1 MSQEDYYRTLG
12 ISRDTGAAEVKKAYR
27 KLARKYHPD
36 VNPGDK
42 QAEERFKKISEAY
55 EVLSDPKKRE
65 VYDAYGTYSD
75 SFQPGAARGGAGG
88 FDFAGFDFS
97 NLGGS
102 GFSDIFSQFFQGEAN
117 VHRPQKGEDLEYQI
131 SIGFNEALNGL
142 QTRITYA
149 RRELCPTCSGKGQT
163 SGGKERICPS
173 CQGSGKVGQAR
184 GKMRFS
190 STCPQCGGS
199 GHLGKQCPECGGEGR
214 VRKTENL
221 EIKIPPGVQTGSR
234 IRFAGKGD
242 VGILGGPPGDLYI
255 VATVSPH
262 PFFERIGDNIYC
274 KVPIT
279 VTEAA
284 LGAKIEVPT
293 VDGRAVLKIPPGTQ
307 SGQKFRLRE
316 KGAPSL
322 RAATRGDQFVEVKI
336 IVPRVADERSKEI
349 LREFARLNP
358 EDPRSD
364 VFHF

>member
-1 MSQEDYYRTLG
+1 MSHEDYYRILG
-12 ISRDTGAAEVKKAYR
+12 ISRDSGAAEVKKAYR

-42 QAEERFKKISEAY
+42 HAEERFKKISEAY

-75 SFQPGAARGGAGG
+75 NFQPGAARGGG
-88 FDFAGFDFS
+88 FDFSGFDFS
-97 NLGGS
+97 NIGGS

-117 VHRPQKGEDLEYQI
+117 VPRSQKGDDLEYQI

-149 RRELCPTCSGKGQT
+149 RRDVCPACSGKGQT

-173 CQGSGKVGQAR
+173 CKGSGKVGQAR

-190 STCPQCGGS
+190 SPCPQCGGS
-199 GHLGKQCPECGGEGR
+199 GHLGRQCAECGGEGR
-214 VRKTENL
+214 IRKTENL

-242 VGILGGPPGDLYI
+242 IGVLGGPPGDLYI

-262 PFFERIGDNIYC
+262 PFFERVGDNLYC

-279 VTEAA
+279 VPEAA

-336 IVPRVADERSKEI
+336 MVPRVADERSKEI

-358 EDPRSD
+358 DDPRSE
-364 VFHF
+364 VFNF

>member
-12 ISRDTGAAEVKKAYR
+12 ISRDAKAEEVKKAYR
-27 KLARKYHPD
+27 KLARKYHPA

-42 QAEERFKKISEAY
+42 HAEERFKKISEAY

-75 SFQPGAARGGAGG
+75 NFQPGAARGEG
-88 FDFAGFDFS
+88 FDFSGFDFS
-97 NLGGS
+97 NMGGA
-102 GFSDIFSQFFQGEAN
+102 GFSDIFSQFFQGETSIP
-117 VHRPQKGEDLEYQI
+117 RSQKGDDLEYQI

-149 RRELCPTCSGKGQT
+149 RRDVCHVCSGKGEV
-163 SGGKERICPS
+163 SGGKERVCPS
-173 CQGSGKVGQAR
+173 CKGSGKVGQAR
-184 GKMRFS
+184 GRMRFS

-199 GHLGKQCPECGGEGR
+199 GHIGRQCTECGGEGR
-214 VRKTENL
+214 IRKTENL

-242 VGILGGPPGDLYI
+242 SGVLGGPPGDLYI

-262 PFFERIGDNIYC
+262 PFFERVGDNLYC

-336 IVPRVADERSKEI
+336 VVPRVADERSKEI
-349 LREFARLNP
+349 LRELARLNP
-358 EDPRSD
+358 DDPRSE
-364 VFHF
+364 VFNF